1 MTQHRTNCNTSPSL
15 VDLRDTFAAAALTGL
30 LANPRHDED
39 NTEEICHWAW
49 NWAEV
54 MLREREKSR
63 SGQNDAETV
72 PQHAK
77 CTERDRFAKPM
88 QNEKS
93 AEVLPRPYEI
103 CDEKRSFS
111 RTNHDAAPAELVA
124 RTRHVADS
132 LEAIAKCDTDS
143 PQPFAAAYAVYLNGE
158 YDSSY
163 GPDAIDEALEIAADC
178 HGEVVPL
185 YRTPQAHATPG
196 EGSVQGEG
204 TEPVAWAVVGRCI
217 RVMGVSKESVEEEVK
232 DGERLVPLYTHP
244 VPPDRPVGIG
254 FDDLRLTDEEREAIE
269 EVVAFLEPPFLEQ
282 KHPNYIA
289 DTLRS
294 LLDRLA

>member
-1 MTQHRTNCNTSPSL
+1 MT
-15 VDLRDTFAAAALTGL
+15 DRDTFAAAALTGL
-30 LANPRHDED
+30 LASRNDIDDE
-39 NTEEICHWAW
+39 A
-49 NWAEV
+49 AERAYCIADA
-54 MLREREKSR
+54 MLRERSR
-63 SGQNDAETV
+63 AGKNDAQTV
-72 PQHAK
+72 PEATK
-77 CTERDRFAKPM
+77 CTERESSEREFAEPM
-88 QNEKS
+88 YKETS

-111 RTNHDAAPAELVA
+111 DTNHDAAPAELVA
-124 RTRHVADS
+124 RIRHVADS
-132 LEAIAKCDTDS
+132 LEAIARGEVDS
-143 PQPFAAAYAVYLNGE
+143 PQPVIAAYAVYLHGE

-204 TEPVAWAVVGRCI
+204 T
-217 RVMGVSKESVEEEVK
+217 
-232 DGERLVPLYTHP
+232 
-244 VPPDRPVGIG
+244 
-254 FDDLRLTDEEREAIE
+254 LTAEERAALHWFAHYGLPE
-269 EVVAFLEPPFLEQ
+269 
-282 KHPNYIA
+282 HRA